1 MAPAERVGGWL
12 LKGGTLT
19 KSSSMTVRVSTC
31 PPCVGGGTSRVRGMG
46 LPSTLLGP
54 EGTARMGGVALN
66 GPSRLLGEPP
76 TVVLVGRGSGW
87 DRP

>member
-1 MAPAERVGGWL
+1 MVAQGWNINEELRPRRFVSVPVHFVWVVEHRGYGGW
-12 LKGGTLT
+12 
-19 KSSSMTVRVSTC
+19 
-31 PPCVGGGTSRVRGMG
+31 G